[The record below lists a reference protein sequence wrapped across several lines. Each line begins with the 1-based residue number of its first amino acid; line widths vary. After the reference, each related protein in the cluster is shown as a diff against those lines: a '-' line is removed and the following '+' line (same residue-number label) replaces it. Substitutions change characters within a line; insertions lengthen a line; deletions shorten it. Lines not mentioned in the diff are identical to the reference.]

1 MVSFTLTVTE
11 FTSVQVHANHL
22 CSSEAHLGNLPK
34 PPPDAI
40 LAPPF
45 FSPCQMAELASRR
58 NWSTERTEDEIWS
71 SSGPEMSSGG
81 EPMKAKK
88 YVKRRAKVMRKPA
101 DSSDDEEESAKQ
113 RLRRRRR
120 VNHVPALTTSDS
132 EDKVANSGEI
142 NISSEWETNQTFA
155 EAKVKTVPPAPT
167 LTTSDSEDEVSISG
181 EINIS
186 SEWKTYQLF
195 AEQKT
200 KSAPEVAVPPAPT
213 LTSSDSDEDG
223 GPRVVNMG
231 AGSMK
236 GGAGET
242 YEEVLREAIKKSGQL
257 LKLDHP
263 TRGDGNCC
271 SRAMVQQCQRAPVR
285 LYLQAKKVTIDNFMQ
300 LKHNVSSFIQENSNT
315 PKVRNMRMNF
325 ELSQQTIHHEGMRKR
340 TWRQYW
346 VDMEMDA
353 GEMRGIR
360 WLECWADDTWLQ
372 AASWYLDMPVVIIWA
387 GDDTQGRMISTT
399 DGHWT
404 PLAEGEQRPRIY
416 LGYIVRAHYQS
427 LLPLVEDRI
436 PQFVAQPAID
446 KTLQNVLRALE
457 AAQAAEETKRK
468 QGTQVNYSKI
478 TVHIEP

>member
-1 MVSFTLTVTE
+1 ME
-11 FTSVQVHANHL
+11 
-22 CSSEAHLGNLPK
+22 NLS
-34 PPPDAI
+34 I
-40 LAPPF
+40 N
-45 FSPCQMAELASRR
+45 CG
-58 NWSTERTEDEIWS
+58 TED
-71 SSGPEMSSGG
+71 
-81 EPMKAKK
+81 
-88 YVKRRAKVMRKPA
+88 
-101 DSSDDEEESAKQ
+101 Q
-113 RLRRRRR
+113 
-120 VNHVPALTTSDS
+120 
-132 EDKVANSGEI
+132 
-142 NISSEWETNQTFA
+142 
-155 EAKVKTVPPAPT
+155 
-167 LTTSDSEDEVSISG
+167 VSTRGSC
-181 EINIS
+181 
-186 SEWKTYQLF
+186 
-195 AEQKT
+195 
-200 KSAPEVAVPPAPT
+200 PVPPAPT
-213 LTSSDSDEDG
+213 LTSSDSEDGVAISGKIGIFSERKTTDSDEDG

-346 VDMEMDA
+346 LDMEMDA

-404 PLAEGEQRPRIY
+404 PLAEGEQRPQIY
-416 LGYIVRAHYQS
+416 LGYIIRAHYQS

>member
-1 MVSFTLTVTE
+1 
-11 FTSVQVHANHL
+11 
-22 CSSEAHLGNLPK
+22 
-34 PPPDAI
+34 
-40 LAPPF
+40 
-45 FSPCQMAELASRR
+45 
-58 NWSTERTEDEIWS
+58 
-71 SSGPEMSSGG
+71 
-81 EPMKAKK
+81 MKAKK

-242 YEEVLREAIKKSGQL
+242 YEAVLREAIKKSGQL

-404 PLAEGEQRPRIY
+404 PLAEGEQRPQIY
-416 LGYIVRAHYQS
+416 LGYIIRAHYQS